1 MEDRRYLCI
10 DLKSFYASVEC
21 VDLGLDPMTTLLA
34 VADRSRS
41 EKTICLAISPAMK
54 ALGIKNRCRLFQI
67 PAGLDYITAPP
78 RMQRYIDMS
87 AEVYGVYLKYV
98 SAEDIHPYSIDEV
111 FIDVTDY
118 LPLYQ
123 ISARELALRIMD
135 DIRRTTGIPATAGIG
150 TNLYLA
156 KIALDITAKH
166 VSDGIGC
173 LDKEEYQ
180 RTLWRHRPLTDFWR
194 IGSGIQKRLH
204 SLGILTMEDITLAD
218 EELLYRTF
226 GIDAELLIDHAWGW
240 EPCRMADIKAYRP
253 ETNSISSGQ
262 VLQCPYPYD
271 KARLVVRE
279 MAEAVALEL
288 LEKRIV
294 TDQLTL
300 TVGYDIENT
309 ASGSYRGET
318 VLDPY
323 GRKIPKHAHGTAT
336 LGQKTSSV
344 RRIVDAVLG
353 VYDEKADPK
362 LTVRR
367 LTVTANRLV
376 REEEALRDP
385 EQPVQFSLF
394 DDPAARER
402 QLREEEVRQE
412 RERRIQETLLGIKK
426 KYGKNAILSGGS
438 YLDGATARERNRQI
452 GGHKA

>member
-21 VDLGLDPMTTLLA
+21 VDRGLDPMTTLLA

-226 GIDAELLIDHAWGW
+226 GIDAELLIDHAWGV
-240 EPCRMADIKAYRP
+240 EPVTIADIKNYKP
-253 ETNSISSGQ
+253 QSNCLSSGQ
-262 VLQCPYPYD
+262 VL
-271 KARLVVRE
+271 ARDYTYEQSLLIVKE
-279 MAEAVALEL
+279 MVDELCLNMSEKGLATNSLSLMIGYSGYAEHKPATGTVALP
-288 LEKRIV
+288 
-294 TDQLTL
+294 TFS
-300 TVGYDIENT
+300 N
-309 ASGSYRGET
+309 SYRQIIPH
-318 VLDPY
+318 VLRCY
-323 GRKIPKHAHGTAT
+323 GQITDKSLLI
-336 LGQKTSSV
+336 
-344 RRIVDAVLG
+344 
-353 VYDEKADPK
+353 
-362 LTVRR
+362 RR
-367 LTVTANRLV
+367 LGISCNRV
-376 REEEALRDP
+376 AAENY
-385 EQPVQFSLF
+385 EQYDLF
-394 DDPAARER
+394 TDPAELER
-402 QLREEEVRQE
+402 D
-412 RERRIQETLLGIKK
+412 RRLQAAALSIKQRF
-426 KYGKNAILSGGS
+426 GKNALVRGMD
-438 YLDGATARERNRQI
+438 LQEDATTLERNTQI
-452 GGHKA
+452 GGHRSGI